1 MKLVISYNTAGVH
14 TLLLY
19 EHTQNRHY
27 ILSISDAS
35 YAISTVAVLT
45 SSDGPPVM
53 LFSPVASTPI
63 TLPFSSILTPICS
76 FLLYK
81 TSTAKTHIHHTA
93 LFLTDVLLSL
103 PDGIFDAFKAVCC
116 KMHFV
121 KLCQQCAIFFFA
133 CLSSIVDRSSAY
145 KMSFPDNAYTCPT
158 AFKGDCI
165 CVVIF

>member
-121 KLCQQCAIFFFA
+121 KLCQQCAIFF
-133 CLSSIVDRSSAY
+133 CLSVQHCRSQL
-145 KMSFPDNAYTCPT
+145 CL
-158 AFKGDCI
+158 
-165 CVVIF
+165 